1 MQLLRHAKSNAREP
15 HKCFIDEI
23 THIEEEHPIAI
34 ASQSAES
41 HSITMD

>member
-1 MQLLRHAKSNAREP
+1 MLNPMLEP

-41 HSITMD
+41 HSITMDWMSQRK